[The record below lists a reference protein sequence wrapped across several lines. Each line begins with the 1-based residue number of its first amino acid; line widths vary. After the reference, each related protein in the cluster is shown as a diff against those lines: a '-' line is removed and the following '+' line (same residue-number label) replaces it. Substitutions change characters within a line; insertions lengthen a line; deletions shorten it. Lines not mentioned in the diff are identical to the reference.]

1 MKTQKTLVC
10 GFLAVM
16 FAMSFGA
23 YTAAAQEQR
32 LTGTD
37 SFKFTVINS
46 GTAYR
51 VSAGTATEGTVNIP
65 TYYRPNANSD
75 YLPVK
80 EIGENAFLER
90 VNIIKIT
97 IPSTVTSIGK
107 YAFAA
112 CTNLTAI
119 TIPASVTSIG
129 EGAFGACTSLASIT
143 IPAGVTSIDNWP
155 FYGCTSLASI
165 TVASN
170 NPNYASEGGILYN
183 KTKTAIIA
191 YPTASGNITIPAG
204 ITSIDGAFMG
214 CTSLTSITIP
224 AGITSIGTVTF
235 ANCTS
240 LASITI
246 PTDVTEIG
254 VSAFAKCTSLA
265 SITIPAGV
273 TTIDGFAFGG
283 WSYSQTINVQGK
295 ANQAAADSAWGE
307 SWRSDCRAKIVY
319 QR

>member
-119 TIPASVTSIG
+119 TIPASVTSMG
-129 EGAFGACTSLASIT
+129 NGPFSGSKLVLVTCLA
-143 IPAGVTSIDNWP
+143 VTP
-155 FYGCTSLASI
+155 
-165 TVASN
+165 
-170 NPNYASEGGILYN
+170 
-183 KTKTAIIA
+183 
-191 YPTASGNITIPAG
+191 PTASTGPGATPVFYNTLASLQIKVPAG
-204 ITSIDGAFMG
+204 SVDAYK
-214 CTSLTSITIP
+214 
-224 AGITSIGTVTF
+224 A
-235 ANCTS
+235 A
-240 LASITI
+240 
-246 PTDVTEIG
+246 D
-254 VSAFAKCTSLA
+254 
-265 SITIPAGV
+265 
-273 TTIDGFAFGG
+273 G
-283 WSYSQTINVQGK
+283 WSTHASQIGPIQ
-295 ANQAAADSAWGE
+295 
-307 SWRSDCRAKIVY
+307 
-319 QR
+319 